1 MSPISSLRMRH
12 SPAAQHHRG
21 SEHRI
26 VILIRSLL
34 AFESALY
41 AAVTPVLPHYAHQLH
56 ASKPAIGL
64 LAAAYPAGM
73 LPGSVLGGIVANRY
87 GVRRATVTGLLM
99 FTVSVVAFGF
109 ATELVSL
116 DALRFVQGGACGFV
130 WGGGLAW
137 VIAVAPRKRRGEVL
151 GAVMAA
157 AIVGTL
163 AGPIVGTLAVAIGT
177 QPVFLFIGAV
187 SVALAV
193 WTLDHPEPPRA
204 TEPSTSLP
212 LRALVGNPR
221 VRLGFWLI
229 LLEAAT
235 LGALGTLLPLRLSR
249 FGASGVLI
257 GLTFLASSL
266 MAALL
271 ARPIG
276 RVVDR
281 RGARL
286 PLIIGL
292 SGTAVL
298 LATLALPRSVAGLA
312 VLGVFTLGGPLS
324 AYTIPGMSVMTDATE
339 RMGVALVFASMML
352 NIAWALGETIGAPA
366 AATVS
371 QATSDAVPF
380 TLLAAIMLVTLVPV
394 LRARLT
400 RAQTSGVIS
409 SDEPVPEPVPAGSR

>member
-1 MSPISSLRMRH
+1 M
-12 SPAAQHHRG
+12 
-21 SEHRI
+21 
-26 VILIRSLL
+26 
-34 AFESALY
+34 
-41 AAVTPVLPHYAHQLH
+41 
-56 ASKPAIGL
+56 
-64 LAAAYPAGM
+64 
-73 LPGSVLGGIVANRY
+73 
-87 GVRRATVTGLLM
+87 
-99 FTVSVVAFGF
+99 
-109 ATELVSL
+109 
-116 DALRFVQGGACGFV
+116 
-130 WGGGLAW
+130 
-137 VIAVAPRKRRGEVL
+137 
-151 GAVMAA
+151 
-157 AIVGTL
+157 
-163 AGPIVGTLAVAIGT
+163 
-177 QPVFLFIGAV
+177 
-187 SVALAV
+187 
-193 WTLDHPEPPRA
+193 
-204 TEPSTSLP
+204 
-212 LRALVGNPR
+212 
-221 VRLGFWLI
+221 RLGFWLI

>member
-1 MSPISSLRMRH
+1 MSPVRAVRMRGT
-12 SPAAQHHRG
+12 PAAQRHRG

-41 AAVTPVLPHYAHQLH
+41 AAVTPVLPHYAHELH

-109 ATELVSL
+109 ATDLVSL
-116 DALRFVQGGACGFV
+116 DALRFVQGAACGFV

-151 GAVMAA
+151 GTVMAA

-193 WTLDHPEPPRA
+193 WTLDHPEPPRT
-204 TEPSTSLP
+204 TEPSTSIP

-235 LGALGTLLPLRLSR
+235 LGALGTLLPLRLSH

-276 RVVDR
+276 RAVDH

-286 PLIIGL
+286 PLVAGL
-292 SGTAVL
+292 CATAVL

-312 VLGVFTLGGPLS
+312 VLGVITLGGPLS
-324 AYTIPGMSVMTDATE
+324 AYTIPGMSLMTDATE
-339 RMGVALVFASMML
+339 KMGVALAFASMML
-352 NIAWALGETIGAPA
+352 NIAWALGETIGAPTA
-366 AATVS
+366 AIVS

-380 TLLAAIMLVTLVPV
+380 TLLAVTMLVTLVPV

-400 RAQTSGVIS
+400 RAPAGAAIT
-409 SDEPVPEPVPAGSR
+409 SDEPVPEPVHATSR